1 MYSGFA
7 VGSAL
12 RLESRGIVSMLTCHI
27 QKFIRAF
34 AFGIDS
40 EALQLSPGVSNKL
53 SDFWRGYVRQDDM
66 PSVVLE
72 AECRKVAQYPAYS
85 RVAVASTSMSAI
97 CILTS
102 ACSCESTWSPD
113 SNGAAICSL

>member
-66 PSVVLE
+66 PSVVLSGTSVFCPASSE
-72 AECRKVAQYPAYS
+72 FPRKVAQYPAY
-85 RVAVASTSMSAI
+85 AD
-97 CILTS
+97 LT
-102 ACSCESTWSPD
+102 
-113 SNGAAICSL
+113 

>member
-1 MYSGFA
+1 MFPVRKLCLEGFCSGKLIVRLSRA
-7 VGSAL
+7 LQPRLGVLPRCGRLL
-12 RLESRGIVSMLTCHI
+12 RLEPRGIVSMLTCDI
-27 QKFIRAF
+27 QKFVRAF

-72 AECRKVAQYPAYS
+72 AEHPSSVLY
-85 RVAVASTSMSAI
+85 
-97 CILTS
+97 
-102 ACSCESTWSPD
+102 
-113 SNGAAICSL
+113 

>member
-1 MYSGFA
+1 VYSGFP
-7 VGSAL
+7 VGFAL

-53 SDFWRGYVRQDDM
+53 SDFRRGYVRQDDM

-72 AECRKVAQYPAYS
+72 AEHPSSVLYRVSSPEKLLNTPRTPAS
-85 RVAVASTSMSAI
+85 R
-97 CILTS
+97 
-102 ACSCESTWSPD
+102 
-113 SNGAAICSL
+113 SLPPPCPRFVS